1 MAINQESKKIQYFI
15 YLKLTLF
22 LWATHKEKQ
31 NPLAFFKN
39 LLKSILNMWLGAF
52 VVTCTTTSVID
63 AWFHVIENVI

>member
-1 MAINQESKKIQYFI
+1 
-15 YLKLTLF
+15 LF

>member
-39 LLKSILNMWLGAF
+39 LLKSILNM
-52 VVTCTTTSVID
+52 
-63 AWFHVIENVI
+63 